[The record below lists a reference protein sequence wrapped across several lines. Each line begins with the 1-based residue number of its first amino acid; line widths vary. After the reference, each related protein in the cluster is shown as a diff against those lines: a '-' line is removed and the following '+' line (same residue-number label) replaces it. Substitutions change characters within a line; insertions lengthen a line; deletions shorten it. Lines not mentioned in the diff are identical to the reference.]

1 MSDFFKITKL
11 RLVNFHNV
19 GTTTLEIKS
28 GGHLFLLGDNGS
40 GKTTVLD
47 AIHLVLTGGRS
58 MEFNSA
64 ARVVGAKTAGGRNVQ
79 GVVMRYNIE
88 TSGPLNPDGG
98 ITYAALEIETRS
110 QRAVSIGVGIST
122 RSMDEAYES
131 WGVVMDGPVDEM
143 PLIHEE
149 DGRQRPATRHELKDA
164 RNGNGFYG
172 RIGAYRDDIAIRFF
186 DSRATYNDVC
196 QLIATGKAY
205 REIAAKAGDYDKLFR
220 NLLQEPQKDVF
231 EALIRNLKSLEESKL
246 NLDALKEKSRF
257 IQALAAKREK
267 VQTHWINS
275 ACANWQERSLAAAEF
290 QNLIS
295 TNTEFREL
303 EKERLSDLTF
313 QHENLN
319 NSAERAML
327 RLTELQQRDSQ
338 GLVSREKEARIADE
352 KAKSDH
358 KHAKTHLIQ
367 ANRAKSEADSKVEKS
382 TAALVK
388 QIKGYTTEL
397 QRLGRSLPFPTHSLS
412 AFLDEASRSDTP
424 EKDVADM
431 PVSDL
436 YEQADLESTK
446 ISRAMESTEVR
457 CDTLI
462 AELATKQAAI
472 DSKRRQEEAEPAVP
486 CFSEARRAIR
496 EALVDAQ
503 PLYEGLVPVSGLRAR
518 EVAMLEQLI
527 GDSILATWIV
537 REKDSDLLRKTLFKN
552 FPEHS
557 LAVPDENDETRCDW
571 IGRFFDLTES
581 SPDAILILRQQLA
594 SKAGPHGENFLEQ
607 SILHFRNRE
616 TPTALQTPRLIGL
629 EARRQQLQREIR
641 ALEIE
646 RDELTRERKSC
657 EKEVVSLKTQQQVIS
672 ALKALLQAA
681 PSALHCL
688 SNEINHARRAQ
699 TQCHSEYAYKR
710 ADLNRCE
717 EEKVFAGERLDDIV
731 LKLSKEGI
739 DGLELRI
746 KEAERK
752 LKSTRKEYD
761 TCTGE
766 ISVVER
772 TIKETTERIIAWNSQ
787 LSHVLDDRAEAEEH
801 LLKLVTPDETIDV
814 FARTHCGEDAQS
826 RDKLKQFGENSRV
839 AAAGIE
845 ADIRNALS
853 QNENRSFGFIYDNTA
868 NKLTDRRGVEVQDVI
883 TETSE
888 QLTDQESIITEET
901 RRLFK
906 QIIMDELMVALLR
919 NVMQLKGMTRK
930 IASLLKDRKFGNNQY
945 TFSISPADGYHS
957 IIETVQRYRS
967 LDSSETEAELQAF
980 FDTHFDEIIATEV
993 GEVPQLL
1000 DYRNWFRYELKIMTT
1015 NSEGQIIDRKVKGM
1029 GSGGEQAVP
1038 NYLLILMIANFL
1050 YDREKIRVPILIFDE
1065 AFYGI
1070 DASRRDQILA
1080 FATDLKLQLFV
1091 ASPDQDGVKK
1101 EIPHSTSVLVVKDK
1115 EFNVHLYPYHWD
1127 NTFKQQNLLNPELN
1141 IDAPIAFEQETT

>member
-1 MSDFFKITKL
+1 MNDFFKIIKL

-19 GTTTLEIKS
+19 GTTTLDIKS

-47 AIHLVLTGGRS
+47 AIHFVLTGGRS

-64 ARVVGAKTAGGRNVQ
+64 ARVVGAKSAGGRNIQ
-79 GVVMRYNIE
+79 GVIMRYNIE

-98 ITYAALEIETRS
+98 ITYAALEIETRNKKT
-110 QRAVSIGVGIST
+110 VSIAVGIST

-131 WGVVMDGPVDEM
+131 WGVVVDGRVDDM

-149 DGRQRPATRHELKDA
+149 AGRQRPTTRNELKDA
-164 RNGNGFYG
+164 LGGSGFYG
-172 RIGAYRDDIAIRFF
+172 RIGGYCEDIATRFF

-246 NLDALKEKSRF
+246 NLDALKEKNRF
-257 IQALAAKREK
+257 IQTLAEKRET
-267 VQTHWINS
+267 VRFHRINS
-275 ACANWQERSLAAAEF
+275 ACAHWQERSLAATEF
-290 QNLIS
+290 QNWIS
-295 TNTEFREL
+295 TGTELCER
-303 EKERLSDLTF
+303 EKERHADLNF
-313 QHENLN
+313 QHENLRN
-319 NSAERAML
+319 AEERAML
-327 RLTELQQRDSQ
+327 RLTELQQKDSQ
-338 GLVSREKEARIADE
+338 GLVAREKEARIARD

-358 KHAKTHLIQ
+358 TRAKTKLIQ
-367 ANRAKSEADSKVEKS
+367 VNRARAEADSDVDKS
-382 TAALVK
+382 TANLVK

-397 QRLGRSLPFPTHSLS
+397 QRLGRSLPFPTNALS
-412 AFLDEASRSDTP
+412 SFLDDASRSDTP
-424 EKDVADM
+424 ETAVADM
-431 PVSDL
+431 PVADL
-436 YEQADLESTK
+436 SEQADVESNK
-446 ISRAMESTEVR
+446 NARAMASAETR
-457 CDTLI
+457 CDSLI
-462 AELATKQAAI
+462 AQIAEKQTTI
-472 DSKRRQEEAEPAVP
+472 DAKRRQEEAEPAVA

-496 EALVDAQ
+496 EGLVDAH
-503 PLYEGLVPVSGLRAR
+503 PLYEGLVPASGLRAR
-518 EVAMLEQLI
+518 EIAMLEQLI
-527 GDSILATWIV
+527 GDDILATWIV
-537 REKDSDLLRKTLFKN
+537 DEKESDLLRKILFKS

-557 LAVPDENDETRCDW
+557 LAVPDEDDETRCDW

-594 SKAGPHGENFLEQ
+594 SKAGPHAEKFLEQ
-607 SILHFRNRE
+607 NILHFRNRE

-629 EARRQQLQREIR
+629 EARREQLQREIR
-641 ALEIE
+641 ALETE
-646 RDELTRERKSC
+646 RDERTRERKSS
-657 EKEVVSLKTQQQVIS
+657 EQELASLAAEQQVI
-672 ALKALLQAA
+672 ATLKALLQTA
-681 PSALHCL
+681 PSALHRL
-688 SNEINHARRAQ
+688 SNDISNARNVQ
-699 TQCHSEYAYKR
+699 TQCHSECAHTI
-710 ADLNRCE
+710 DELNRCE
-717 EEKVFAGERLDDIV
+717 EEEIRAVEQLDDIV
-731 LKLSKEGI
+731 LKLSKEGL

-752 LKSTRKEYD
+752 LKSVKKEYD

-772 TIKETTERIIAWNSQ
+772 SIKETTEKIITWNSQ
-787 LSHVLDDRAEAEEH
+787 LSHVLNERAEAEEH
-801 LLKLVTPDETIDV
+801 LLTLVIPDDAIDV
-814 FARTHCGEDAQS
+814 FVRLRCGENAQS
-826 RDKLKQFGENSRV
+826 REQLKQFGENARV
-839 AAAGIE
+839 TAAGTE
-845 ADIRNALS
+845 ADIRNGLS
-853 QNENRSFGFIYDNTA
+853 QNENHAFGFVYDTPT
-868 NKLTDRRGVEVQDVI
+868 NKLTDRRGADIQAVI
-883 TETSE
+883 TETSK
-888 QLTDQESIITEET
+888 QLTDQESIITEDT

-906 QIIMDELMVALLR
+906 QIIMDELMVALLK
-919 NVMQLKGMTRK
+919 NVMQLQSMTRK
-930 IASLLKDRKFGNNQY
+930 IAGLLKGRKFGNNQY
-945 TFSISPADGYHS
+945 TFSISPADGYHT
-957 IIETVQRYRS
+957 IIETVRRYRS
-967 LDSSETEAELQAF
+967 LDSSETEAELKAF
-980 FDTHFDEIIATEV
+980 FDNHFDEIIATEV

-1015 NSEGQIIDRKVKGM
+1015 DSEGQVIDRKVKGM

-1050 YDREKIRVPILIFDE
+1050 YDREKIRLPILIFDE

-1115 EFNVHLYPYHWD
+1115 DFDVHLYPYHWD
-1127 NTFKQQNLLNPELN
+1127 NTLKQQNLLNPESN
-1141 IDAPIAFEQETT
+1141 IDTPIAFDHETR